1 MKQELLDFAD
11 NLRKRGDFYTPEECA
26 EICTRAAAHILEF
39 GKVSADLLQRNSE
52 LASNNAHL
60 QARIDA
66 MVRGKSSDLL
76 NSLQV
81 MPTPAESLTRL
92 CALAH
97 SAVHLMTLPPFERDN
112 HKLRPDGTLEPVPAT
127 KKD

>member
-1 MKQELLDFAD
+1 MKQNLLNFAE
-11 NLRKRGDFYTPEECA
+11 NIRKRGAYYAPEDCA
-26 EICTRAAAHILEF
+26 NICDRAVQFICDLESDAAEV
-39 GKVSADLLQRNSE
+39 KARNSE

-76 NSLQV
+76 NSLQG

-112 HKLRPDGTLEPVPAT
+112 HKLRADGTLEPVPAT
-127 KKD
+127 KKG

>member
-1 MKQELLDFAD
+1 MKQVLLNFAA
-11 NLRKRGDFYTPEECA
+11 NLRTRGDYYSPDESA
-26 EICTRAAAHILEF
+26 EIITKAAQFIYDTERDA
-39 GKVSADLLQRNSE
+39 ADVKARNAE
-52 LASNNAHL
+52 LVSNNAHL

-76 NSLQV
+76 NSLQG